1 MGQSMKV
8 AENIVEQRRS
18 PRRAALMQAAIFHPL
33 QTERLRCMVRDISQD
48 GALVDF
54 PNPKNLPS
62 LFWLRLEG
70 EATLR
75 LCTVAWR
82 SELQLGVEFSEQ
94 IMERRRVERW
104 TQSHADWSK
113 LRAQRQGKAS
123 DIGISPSIKW
133 SASLVCLRA
142 N

>member
-1 MGQSMKV
+1 M
-8 AENIVEQRRS
+8 E
-18 PRRAALMQAAIFHPL
+18 
-33 QTERLRCMVRDISQD
+33 D
-48 GALVDF
+48 GALINF
-54 PNPKNLPS
+54 PRSEELPS

-82 SELQLGVEFSEQ
+82 SSCRLGVEFSEQ

-104 TQSHADWSK
+104 SQSHPAWAK
-113 LRAQRQGKAS
+113 LGEKRCNNIPTGEFP
-123 DIGISPSIKW
+123 SPVRW
-133 SASLVCLRA
+133 SAGGVCLRL

>member
-1 MGQSMKV
+1 MKIN
-8 AENIVEQRRS
+8 ENMVEQRRS
-18 PRRAALMQAAIFHPL
+18 PRRSALMQAAIFHPL
-33 QTERLRCMVRDISQD
+33 QTERLRCTVRDISQD

-54 PNPKNLPS
+54 PNPMDLPA

-75 LCTVAWR
+75 LCTIAWR
-82 SELQLGVEFSEQ
+82 SQAQLGVEFSEQ
-94 IMERRRVERW
+94 IMERQRIERW
-104 TQSHADWSK
+104 TQTHADWSK
-113 LRAQRQGKAS
+113 LRAQRQGAS
-123 DIGISPSIKW
+123 AGPGIPSPIRW

>member
-1 MGQSMKV
+1 MKADV
-8 AENIVEQRRS
+8 NFVEHRRSQRRVAYM
-18 PRRAALMQAAIFHPL
+18 RASIVHPL
-33 QTERLRCMVRDISQD
+33 QTESLICTVRDVSED
-48 GALVDF
+48 GALIFF
-54 PNPKNLPS
+54 PRSGELPS

-82 SELQLGVEFSEQ
+82 SSCKLGVEFSEQ

-104 TQSHADWSK
+104 SQSHPAWAR
-113 LRAQRQGKAS
+113 LAAGRQSNTPEDGPPNS
-123 DIGISPSIKW
+123 FKW

-142 N
+142 